1 MQMLHLHQRVLQ
13 IQAYNR
19 TWNDLCYRVPIADIF
34 LAKKKRRKRRQI
46 LNINT
51 TISVLNK
58 SQAVSDSGRDPKL
71 IENDL
76 KDDTFDTY
84 SPFDDYYYY
93 YDNDEASDEVVIHDP
108 VSESAVQDNVD
119 IISDLPPDIYCDL
132 VETLNDKCLES
143 SILEIWKFNEDVIAK
158 LSTQDI
164 LTAVNAIN
172 KSPHYGYNF
181 NYSTLLGKYSLIN
194 AAEISPQILTY

>member
-1 MQMLHLHQRVLQ
+1 M
-13 IQAYNR
+13 
-19 TWNDLCYRVPIADIF
+19 
-34 LAKKKRRKRRQI
+34 
-46 LNINT
+46 
-51 TISVLNK
+51 SVLNK
-58 SQAVSDSGRDPKL
+58 SPAVSDSGRDPKL

-76 KDDTFDTY
+76 KDDNFDTY

-93 YDNDEASDEVVIHDP
+93 DNDQLDQVVIHDP

-164 LTAVNAIN
+164 LAAVNAIN

-181 NYSTLLGKYSLIN
+181 NYSTLLGKLHETIAN
-194 AAEISPQILTY
+194 RPQILIYESFYRLVRLFWLWDLAWKSSMLLYKICSIDQIFFMTFHFQVSKIRFCGHFEPF

>member
-1 MQMLHLHQRVLQ
+1 MTILYTRWRCTFFFP
-13 IQAYNR
+13 YR
-19 TWNDLCYRVPIADIF
+19 TWSDLCYRVPIADIF
-34 LAKKKRRKRRQI
+34 LAKKKRKRRQT

-51 TISVLNK
+51 TVSVLNK
-58 SQAVSDSGRDPKL
+58 SPAVSDSGRDPKL

-76 KDDTFDTY
+76 KDDNFDTY

-93 YDNDEASDEVVIHDP
+93 DNDQLDQVVIHDP

-164 LTAVNAIN
+164 LAAVNAIN

-181 NYSTLLGKYSLIN
+181 NYSTLLGKLHETIAN
-194 AAEISPQILTY
+194 RP